1 MATATTT
8 QQTATDT
15 TMTGTVKKSETDSR
29 TVEDSRI
36 IEQANEIAELKAQI
50 ALLMNMQKASAQTTT
65 VESAPKKKKNVTII
79 NLFAGGLTVKGNSY
93 YHFDK
98 QFDKRAFSEAEATAI
113 VNNMPN
119 AAREGI
125 FYITDAQFVEDND
138 LSDAYENM
146 IDDVKMKTI
155 LSLDANSVLV
165 LYKNASE
172 AQKTIIEN
180 MIVNGRLNGE
190 PLDANVLVELGKIT
204 GKNYME
210 IETMDKEG

>member
-1 MATATTT
+1 MATATTKKT
-8 QQTATDT
+8 TTATT
-15 TMTGTVKKSETDSR
+15 ATSTIEKPETDSR
-29 TVEDSRI
+29 I
-36 IEQANEIAELKAQI
+36 AEQANEIAELKAQI
-50 ALLMNMQKASAQTTT
+50 ALLMNMQKVSAQTAP

-190 PLDANVLVELGKIT
+190 ALDANILVELGKIT

>member
-1 MATATTT
+1 MATATTKKT
-8 QQTATDT
+8 TTATT
-15 TMTGTVKKSETDSR
+15 TTSTTEKPETDSR
-29 TVEDSRI
+29 I
-36 IEQANEIAELKAQI
+36 AEQANEIAELKAQI
-50 ALLMNMQKASAQTTT
+50 ALLMKAQKASTQTTT
-65 VESAPKKKKNVTII
+65 VESTPKKKKNVTII

-125 FYITDAQFVEDND
+125 FYITDARFVEDND

-190 PLDANVLVELGKIT
+190 ALDANILVELGKIT

>member
-1 MATATTT
+1 MATATTKKT
-8 QQTATDT
+8 TTVTTTTNATE
-15 TMTGTVKKSETDSR
+15 KPET
-29 TVEDSRI
+29 DSRI

-50 ALLMNMQKASAQTTT
+50 ALLMKAQKASAQTAT
-65 VESAPKKKKNVTII
+65 VEPTPKKKKSITII

>member
-8 QQTATDT
+8 KKTATAT
-15 TMTGTVKKSETDSR
+15 TATGTVKNSETDSR
-29 TVEDSRI
+29 IIEDSRI
-36 IEQANEIAELKAQI
+36 VEQANEIAELKAQI
-50 ALLMNMQKASAQTTT
+50 ALLMNMQKASTQTAT
-65 VESAPKKKKNVTII
+65 VESASKKKKSITII

-190 PLDANVLVELGKIT
+190 SLDANVLVELGKIT

-210 IETMDKEG
+210 IDTMDKEG

>member
-1 MATATTT
+1 MATATTKKT
-8 QQTATDT
+8 TTATT
-15 TMTGTVKKSETDSR
+15 TTCTTEKPETDSR
-29 TVEDSRI
+29 I
-36 IEQANEIAELKAQI
+36 AEQANEIAELKAQI
-50 ALLMNMQKASAQTTT
+50 ALLIKAQKASTQTTT
-65 VESAPKKKKNVTII
+65 VESTPKKKKNVTII

-190 PLDANVLVELGKIT
+190 ALDANILAELGKIT

>member
-1 MATATTT
+1 MATATTKKT
-8 QQTATDT
+8 TTATT
-15 TMTGTVKKSETDSR
+15 ATSTIEKPETDSR
-29 TVEDSRI
+29 I
-36 IEQANEIAELKAQI
+36 AEQANEIAELKAQI
-50 ALLMNMQKASAQTTT
+50 ALLMKAQKASTQTVA
-65 VESAPKKKKNVTII
+65 VEPAPKKKKSITII

-190 PLDANVLVELGKIT
+190 ALDANVLVELGKIT

-210 IETMDKEG
+210 IDTMDKEG

>member
-1 MATATTT
+1 MATATTKKT
-8 QQTATDT
+8 TTVTTTTNATE
-15 TMTGTVKKSETDSR
+15 KPETDSR
-29 TVEDSRI
+29 I
-36 IEQANEIAELKAQI
+36 AEQANEIAELKAQI
-50 ALLMNMQKASAQTTT
+50 ALLMKAQKASTQTVA
-65 VESAPKKKKNVTII
+65 VEPMPKKKKSITII

-190 PLDANVLVELGKIT
+190 SLDANVLVELGKIT

>member
-1 MATATTT
+1 MATATTKKT
-8 QQTATDT
+8 TTATTATST
-15 TMTGTVKKSETDSR
+15 TEKPETDSR
-29 TVEDSRI
+29 I
-36 IEQANEIAELKAQI
+36 AEQANEIAELKAQI
-50 ALLMNMQKASAQTTT
+50 ALLMKAQKASAQATT
-65 VESAPKKKKNVTII
+65 VESTPKKKKNVTII

-190 PLDANVLVELGKIT
+190 SLDANVLVELGKIT

-210 IETMDKEG
+210 IDTMDKEG

>member
-1 MATATTT
+1 MATATTKK
-8 QQTATDT
+8 T
-15 TMTGTVKKSETDSR
+15 TTTSTTEKPETDSR
-29 TVEDSRI
+29 I
-36 IEQANEIAELKAQI
+36 AEQANEIAELKAQI
-50 ALLMNMQKASAQTTT
+50 ALLIKAQKASTQTTT
-65 VESAPKKKKNVTII
+65 VESTPKKKKNVTII

-190 PLDANVLVELGKIT
+190 ALDANILVELGKIT

>member
-1 MATATTT
+1 MATATTKK
-8 QQTATDT
+8 T
-15 TMTGTVKKSETDSR
+15 TTTSTTEKPETDSR
-29 TVEDSRI
+29 I
-36 IEQANEIAELKAQI
+36 AEQANEIAELKAQI
-50 ALLMNMQKASAQTTT
+50 ALLMKAQKASTQTTT
-65 VESAPKKKKNVTII
+65 VESTPKKKKNVTII

-190 PLDANVLVELGKIT
+190 ALDANVLVELGKIT

-210 IETMDKEG
+210 IDTMDKEG

>member
-1 MATATTT
+1 MATATTKKT
-8 QQTATDT
+8 TTATT
-15 TMTGTVKKSETDSR
+15 TTSTTEKPETDSR
-29 TVEDSRI
+29 I
-36 IEQANEIAELKAQI
+36 AEQANEIAELKAQI
-50 ALLMNMQKASAQTTT
+50 ALLMNALKTSAQTAT

-190 PLDANVLVELGKIT
+190 ALDANVLVELGKIT

>member
-1 MATATTT
+1 MATATTKKT
-8 QQTATDT
+8 TTATT
-15 TMTGTVKKSETDSR
+15 ATSTIEKPETDSR
-29 TVEDSRI
+29 I
-36 IEQANEIAELKAQI
+36 AEQANEIAELKAQI
-50 ALLMNMQKASAQTTT
+50 ALLMKAQKASTQTVA
-65 VESAPKKKKNVTII
+65 VEPTPKKKKNVTII

-210 IETMDKEG
+210 IDTMDKEG

>member
-1 MATATTT
+1 MATATTKK
-8 QQTATDT
+8 T
-15 TMTGTVKKSETDSR
+15 TTTTTSTTEKPETDSR
-29 TVEDSRI
+29 I
-36 IEQANEIAELKAQI
+36 AEQANEIAELKAQI
-50 ALLMNMQKASAQTTT
+50 ALLMKAQKASTQTTT
-65 VESAPKKKKNVTII
+65 VESTPKKKKNVTII

-146 IDDVKMKTI
+146 IDDVKMKAI

-172 AQKTIIEN
+172 AQKAIIEN

-190 PLDANVLVELGKIT
+190 ALDANILVELGKIT

>member
-1 MATATTT
+1 MATATITKK
-8 QQTATDT
+8 TATDT
-15 TMTGTVKKSETDSR
+15 TITGSVKKSETDSR
-29 TVEDSRI
+29 IVEDSRI
-36 IEQANEIAELKAQI
+36 IKQANEIAELKAQI

-65 VESAPKKKKNVTII
+65 VEPTPKKKKSITII

-190 PLDANVLVELGKIT
+190 SLDANVLVELGKIT

-210 IETMDKEG
+210 IDTMDKEG

>member
-1 MATATTT
+1 
-8 QQTATDT
+8 
-15 TMTGTVKKSETDSR
+15 
-29 TVEDSRI
+29 
-36 IEQANEIAELKAQI
+36 
-50 ALLMNMQKASAQTTT
+50 
-65 VESAPKKKKNVTII
+65 
-79 NLFAGGLTVKGNSY
+79 
-93 YHFDK
+93 
-98 QFDKRAFSEAEATAI
+98 
-113 VNNMPN
+113 MPN

-190 PLDANVLVELGKIT
+190 ALDANILVELGKIT

>member
-1 MATATTT
+1 MATATTKKT
-8 QQTATDT
+8 TTATT
-15 TMTGTVKKSETDSR
+15 TTSTTEKPETDSR
-29 TVEDSRI
+29 I
-36 IEQANEIAELKAQI
+36 AEQANEIAELKAQI
-50 ALLMNMQKASAQTTT
+50 ALLMKAQKASTQTTT
-65 VESAPKKKKNVTII
+65 VESTPKKKKNVTII

-155 LSLDANSVLV
+155 LSLDANSVLI
-165 LYKNASE
+165 LYKSASE

-190 PLDANVLVELGKIT
+190 ALDANILVELGKIT

>member
-1 MATATTT
+1 MATATTKKT
-8 QQTATDT
+8 TTATT
-15 TMTGTVKKSETDSR
+15 TMSTTEKPETDSR
-29 TVEDSRI
+29 I
-36 IEQANEIAELKAQI
+36 AEQANEIAELKAQI
-50 ALLMNMQKASAQTTT
+50 ALLMKAQKASTQTTT
-65 VESAPKKKKNVTII
+65 VESTPKKKKNVTII

-93 YHFDK
+93 YHFEK

-190 PLDANVLVELGKIT
+190 ALDANILVELGKIT

>member
-1 MATATTT
+1 MATATTKK
-8 QQTATDT
+8 T
-15 TMTGTVKKSETDSR
+15 TTTSTTEKPETDSR
-29 TVEDSRI
+29 I
-36 IEQANEIAELKAQI
+36 AEQANEIAELKAQI
-50 ALLMNMQKASAQTTT
+50 ALLMKAQKASTQTVA
-65 VESAPKKKKNVTII
+65 VEPTPKKKKNVTII
-79 NLFAGGLTVKGNSY
+79 TLFAGGLTVKGNSY

-190 PLDANVLVELGKIT
+190 ALDANILVELGKIT

>member
-1 MATATTT
+1 MATATTKKT
-8 QQTATDT
+8 TTATT
-15 TMTGTVKKSETDSR
+15 TTSTTEKPETDSR
-29 TVEDSRI
+29 I
-36 IEQANEIAELKAQI
+36 AEQANEIAELKAQI
-50 ALLMNMQKASAQTTT
+50 ALLMKAQKASTQTTT
-65 VESAPKKKKNVTII
+65 VESTPKKKKNVTII

-113 VNNMPN
+113 VNNMRN

-190 PLDANVLVELGKIT
+190 ALDANILVELGKIT

>member
-1 MATATTT
+1 MATATTKKT
-8 QQTATDT
+8 TTATT
-15 TMTGTVKKSETDSR
+15 ATSTIEKPETDSR
-29 TVEDSRI
+29 I
-36 IEQANEIAELKAQI
+36 AEQANEIAELKAQI
-50 ALLMNMQKASAQTTT
+50 ALLMKAQKASTQTVA
-65 VESAPKKKKNVTII
+65 VEPTPKKKKSITII

-138 LSDAYENM
+138 LSDSYENM

-210 IETMDKEG
+210 IDTMDKEG

>member
-8 QQTATDT
+8 KKTATDT
-15 TMTGTVKKSETDSR
+15 TIMGTVKKSETDSR
-29 TVEDSRI
+29 NIEDSRI

-50 ALLMNMQKASAQTTT
+50 ALLMKAQKASTQTVA
-65 VESAPKKKKNVTII
+65 VEPTSKKKKSITII

-190 PLDANVLVELGKIT
+190 SLDANVLVELGKIT

-210 IETMDKEG
+210 IDTMDKEG

>member
-1 MATATTT
+1 MATATTKKT
-8 QQTATDT
+8 TTATT
-15 TMTGTVKKSETDSR
+15 TTSTTEKPETDSR
-29 TVEDSRI
+29 I
-36 IEQANEIAELKAQI
+36 AEQANEIAELKAQI
-50 ALLMNMQKASAQTTT
+50 ALLMKAQKTSAQTAT
-65 VESAPKKKKNVTII
+65 VESTPKKKKNVTII

-180 MIVNGRLNGE
+180 MIVNSRLNGE
-190 PLDANVLVELGKIT
+190 ALDANILVELGKIT

>member
-1 MATATTT
+1 MATATTKKT
-8 QQTATDT
+8 TTATT
-15 TMTGTVKKSETDSR
+15 TMSTTEKPETDSR
-29 TVEDSRI
+29 I
-36 IEQANEIAELKAQI
+36 AEQANEIAELKAQI
-50 ALLMNMQKASAQTTT
+50 ALLMKAQKASTQTTT
-65 VESAPKKKKNVTII
+65 VESTPKKKKNVTII

-98 QFDKRAFSEAEATAI
+98 QFDKRAFSEAEATAS

-190 PLDANVLVELGKIT
+190 ALDANVLVELGKIT

-210 IETMDKEG
+210 IDTMDKEG

>member
-1 MATATTT
+1 MATATTKKT
-8 QQTATDT
+8 TTATT
-15 TMTGTVKKSETDSR
+15 TTSTTEKPETDSR
-29 TVEDSRI
+29 I
-36 IEQANEIAELKAQI
+36 AEQANEIAELKAQI
-50 ALLMNMQKASAQTTT
+50 ALLMKAQKASTQTTT
-65 VESAPKKKKNVTII
+65 VESTPKKKKNVTII

-146 IDDVKMKTI
+146 IDDVKMKAI

-190 PLDANVLVELGKIT
+190 ALDANILVELGKIT

>member
-1 MATATTT
+1 MATATTKKT
-8 QQTATDT
+8 T
-15 TMTGTVKKSETDSR
+15 TMSTTEKPETDSR
-29 TVEDSRI
+29 I
-36 IEQANEIAELKAQI
+36 AEQANEIAELKAQI
-50 ALLMNMQKASAQTTT
+50 ALLMKAQKASTQTTT
-65 VESAPKKKKNVTII
+65 VESTPKKKKNVTII

-190 PLDANVLVELGKIT
+190 ALDANILVELGKIT

>member
-1 MATATTT
+1 MATATTKKT
-8 QQTATDT
+8 TTATT
-15 TMTGTVKKSETDSR
+15 ATSTIEKPETDS
-29 TVEDSRI
+29 I
-36 IEQANEIAELKAQI
+36 IAEQANEIAELKAQI
-50 ALLMNMQKASAQTTT
+50 ALLMKAQKASTQTVA
-65 VESAPKKKKNVTII
+65 VEPTPKKKKSITII

-190 PLDANVLVELGKIT
+190 SLDANVLVELGKIT

-210 IETMDKEG
+210 IDTMDKEG

>member
-1 MATATTT
+1 MATATTKKT
-8 QQTATDT
+8 TTATATMST
-15 TMTGTVKKSETDSR
+15 TEKPETDSR
-29 TVEDSRI
+29 I
-36 IEQANEIAELKAQI
+36 AEQANEIAELKAQI
-50 ALLMNMQKASAQTTT
+50 ALLMKAQKASTQTTT
-65 VESAPKKKKNVTII
+65 VESTPKKKKNVTII

-93 YHFDK
+93 YHFEK

-190 PLDANVLVELGKIT
+190 ALDANILVELGKIT

>member
-8 QQTATDT
+8 KKTATAT
-15 TMTGTVKKSETDSR
+15 TATSTIEKPETDSR
-29 TVEDSRI
+29 I
-36 IEQANEIAELKAQI
+36 AEQANEIAELKAQI
-50 ALLMNMQKASAQTTT
+50 ALLMKAQKASTQTTT
-65 VESAPKKKKNVTII
+65 VESTPKKKKNVTII

-190 PLDANVLVELGKIT
+190 ALDANVLVELGKIT

>member
-1 MATATTT
+1 MATATTKKT
-8 QQTATDT
+8 TTATT
-15 TMTGTVKKSETDSR
+15 TTNATEKPET
-29 TVEDSRI
+29 DSRI

-50 ALLMNMQKASAQTTT
+50 ALLMNMQKASTQTTT
-65 VESAPKKKKNVTII
+65 VESTPKKKKNVTII

-190 PLDANVLVELGKIT
+190 SLDANVLVELGKIT

>member
-1 MATATTT
+1 MATATTKKT
-8 QQTATDT
+8 TTATT
-15 TMTGTVKKSETDSR
+15 ATSTIEKPETDSR
-29 TVEDSRI
+29 I
-36 IEQANEIAELKAQI
+36 AEQANEIAELKAQI
-50 ALLMNMQKASAQTTT
+50 ALLMKAQKASTQATT

-119 AAREGI
+119 AAREGV

-190 PLDANVLVELGKIT
+190 SLDANVLVELGKIT

-210 IETMDKEG
+210 IDTMDKEG

>member
-1 MATATTT
+1 MATATTKK
-8 QQTATDT
+8 T
-15 TMTGTVKKSETDSR
+15 TTTSTTEKPETDSR
-29 TVEDSRI
+29 I
-36 IEQANEIAELKAQI
+36 AEQANEIAELKAQI
-50 ALLMNMQKASAQTTT
+50 ALLMKAQKASTQTAT
-65 VESAPKKKKNVTII
+65 VESTPKKKKNVTII

-190 PLDANVLVELGKIT
+190 ALDANILVELGKIT

>member
-1 MATATTT
+1 MATATTKKT
-8 QQTATDT
+8 TTATT
-15 TMTGTVKKSETDSR
+15 ATSTIEKPET
-29 TVEDSRI
+29 DSRI

-93 YHFDK
+93 YHFEK
-98 QFDKRAFSEAEATAI
+98 QFDKRSFSEAEATAI

-210 IETMDKEG
+210 IDTMDKEG

>member
-1 MATATTT
+1 MATATTKKT
-8 QQTATDT
+8 TTATT
-15 TMTGTVKKSETDSR
+15 ATSTIEKPETDSR
-29 TVEDSRI
+29 I
-36 IEQANEIAELKAQI
+36 AEQANEIAELKAQI
-50 ALLMNMQKASAQTTT
+50 ALLMNMQKASTQTTT
-65 VESAPKKKKNVTII
+65 VESALKKKKNVTII

-190 PLDANVLVELGKIT
+190 SLDANVLVELGKIT

>member
-1 MATATTT
+1 MATATTKKT
-8 QQTATDT
+8 TAVT
-15 TMTGTVKKSETDSR
+15 TTTSTTERPETDSR
-29 TVEDSRI
+29 I
-36 IEQANEIAELKAQI
+36 AEQANEIAELKAQI
-50 ALLMNMQKASAQTTT
+50 ALLMKAQKASTQTVA
-65 VESAPKKKKNVTII
+65 VEPTPKKKKNVTII

-172 AQKTIIEN
+172 AQKIIIEN

-190 PLDANVLVELGKIT
+190 ALDANVLVELGKIT

>member
-1 MATATTT
+1 MATATTKK
-8 QQTATDT
+8 T
-15 TMTGTVKKSETDSR
+15 TTTTSTTEKPETDSR
-29 TVEDSRI
+29 I
-36 IEQANEIAELKAQI
+36 AEQANEIAELKAQI
-50 ALLMNMQKASAQTTT
+50 ALLMKAQKASTQTTT
-65 VESAPKKKKNVTII
+65 VESTPKKKKNVTII

-180 MIVNGRLNGE
+180 MIVNGQLNGE
-190 PLDANVLVELGKIT
+190 ALDANILVELGKIT

>member
-1 MATATTT
+1 MATATTKKT
-8 QQTATDT
+8 TTATAT
-15 TMTGTVKKSETDSR
+15 TSTIEKPETDSR
-29 TVEDSRI
+29 I
-36 IEQANEIAELKAQI
+36 AEQANEIAELKAQI
-50 ALLMNMQKASAQTTT
+50 ALLMKAQKASTQTTT
-65 VESAPKKKKNVTII
+65 VESTPKKKKNVTII

-190 PLDANVLVELGKIT
+190 SLDANVLVELGKIT

-210 IETMDKEG
+210 IDTMDKEG

>member
-1 MATATTT
+1 MATATTKKT
-8 QQTATDT
+8 TTVTTTTNATE
-15 TMTGTVKKSETDSR
+15 KPET
-29 TVEDSRI
+29 DSRI

-50 ALLMNMQKASAQTTT
+50 ALLMNMQKASTQTAT
-65 VESAPKKKKNVTII
+65 VESTPKKKKNVTII

>member
-1 MATATTT
+1 MATATTKKT
-8 QQTATDT
+8 TTATTATST
-15 TMTGTVKKSETDSR
+15 TEKPETDSR
-29 TVEDSRI
+29 I
-36 IEQANEIAELKAQI
+36 AEQANEIAELKAQI
-50 ALLMNMQKASAQTTT
+50 ALLMKAQKASIQTTT
-65 VESAPKKKKNVTII
+65 VESTLKKKKNVTII

-190 PLDANVLVELGKIT
+190 ALDANVLVELGKIT